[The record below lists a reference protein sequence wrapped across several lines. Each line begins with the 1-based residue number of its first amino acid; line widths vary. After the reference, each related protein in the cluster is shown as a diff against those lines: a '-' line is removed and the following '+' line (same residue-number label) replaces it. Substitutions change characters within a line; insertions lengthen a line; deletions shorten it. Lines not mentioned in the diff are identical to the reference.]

1 MARSASRAAE
11 YTGTGAPDPFGHAS
25 TRVLIATALW
35 EDVGRGDVTTAATV
49 APDAWGRTALVA
61 REACVVAGLPI
72 VPMVLEAVAGASSPP
87 PHAARTSAARTITTA
102 NGKDLVTMPLLIQMS
117 VQDDLN
123 YGKLWDSIFPECY
136 PWQDHVELIW
146 SW

>member
-87 PHAARTSAARTITTA
+87 VVGI
-102 NGKDLVTMPLLIQMS
+102 S
-117 VQDDLN
+117 VAEGQVVRAGN
-123 YGKLWDSIFPECY
+123 IKLE
-136 PWQDHVELIW
+136 
-146 SW
+146 